1 MGKFHY
7 LQNVQNSKKDLGVY
21 SPSYRAE
28 KITLQMNIGRDVWIK
43 YYAFDKVDNTTI
55 EINGQEKYIGT
66 PSIMMYISTDDETYD
81 VYTYDGILCLTRIT
95 EDRVRQDIITNIDEV
110 VAEFQEYLQE
120 MQKEE

>member
-7 LQNVQNSKKDLGVY
+7 LQNVQNSKKDLGGY

>member
-7 LQNVQNSKKDLGVY
+7 LQNVQNSKKDFGGY

-120 MQKEE
+120 KQKEE

>member
-7 LQNVQNSKKDLGVY
+7 LQNVQILTKDLGGH

-28 KITLQMNIGRDVWIK
+28 KITRQMNIGRDVWIK
-43 YYAFDKVDNTTI
+43 YYAFDKVDNATI

-66 PSIMMYISTDDETYD
+66 PSIMMYISTDDEAYD

-95 EDRVRQDIITNIDEV
+95 EDRVRQDIITNIDEI
-110 VAEFQEYLQE
+110 VAEFQEYLQD

>member
-7 LQNVQNSKKDLGVY
+7 LQNVQNSKKDLGGY

-110 VAEFQEYLQE
+110 VAEFQAYLQE
-120 MQKEE
+120 TQKEK